1 MEVFGMDVDFQAV
14 EPMEICYPGQS
25 DFPAVEP
32 MEICSPEDHVDFQ
45 AVEPMEICLPE
56 NHVPDVEMMEV
67 DEIQDK
73 MEVDEDVQ
81 DIWYLLDGG
90 MNTKQQQASPFIGV
104 NQEITSRDQR
114 FNHLNGQLQHTEMI
128 SGSEISKLRQHC
140 VNAEMDF
147 KKSESARM
155 EFESEIAKKNEKIVF
170 LSSQLEL
177 KSDSIGELMSDFD
190 ATNNELLSMNKAIS
204 ILLQE
209 KQDFSR
215 QSFKQ
220 CRHMS
225 SRIAHLQQELRSKE
239 SKINEMFVE
248 RKADLLKLG
257 QMEKQIKD
265 LNQKNQKLKVENL
278 RQPAQNEM
286 ERKIFHQDSSS
297 TQNNTS
303 SIDLD
308 FAASISLPCEDLFEV
323 EYVKGTQLACQ
334 TNNQGKCTHNI
345 CISLCF
351 NSQDISIDTRH

>member
-1 MEVFGMDVDFQAV
+1 
-14 EPMEICYPGQS
+14 
-25 DFPAVEP
+25 
-32 MEICSPEDHVDFQ
+32 
-45 AVEPMEICLPE
+45 MEICLPE
-56 NHVPDVEMMEV
+56 DHVPDVEIMEV
-67 DEIQDK
+67 DEIEDK

-81 DIWYLLDGG
+81 DIRYILGGG
-90 MNTKQQQASPFIGV
+90 MNTQQQQASPFLRAGFCQNV
-104 NQEITSRDQR
+104 EKKYHMEITSRD
-114 FNHLNGQLQHTEMI
+114 HLNDQLQRTEMI
-128 SGSEISKLRQHC
+128 RNSEISKLRQHC
-140 VNAEMDF
+140 VNVEMDF
-147 KKSESARM
+147 KKSESAKM

-209 KQDFSR
+209 RQDFSR
-215 QSFKQ
+215 QSFEQ

-308 FAASISLPCEDLFEV
+308 FCLLYTSPSPRDLS
-323 EYVKGTQLACQ
+323 TSRMPSSA
-334 TNNQGKCTHNI
+334 
-345 CISLCF
+345 
-351 NSQDISIDTRH
+351 

>member
-1 MEVFGMDVDFQAV
+1 MEVIGMDGDFQAV
-14 EPMEICYPGQS
+14 EPMEICYPEHA
-25 DFPAVEP
+25 DFPVVEP
-32 MEICSPEDHVDFQ
+32 MEICSPEYHIDFQ

-56 NHVPDVEMMEV
+56 DHVPDVEMMEV
-67 DEIQDK
+67 DEIEDK
-73 MEVDEDVQ
+73 MEVDEDIQ
-81 DIWYLLDGG
+81 DIRYILGGG
-90 MNTKQQQASPFIGV
+90 MNTQQQQASPFLRAGFCQNV
-104 NQEITSRDQR
+104 EKKYHMEITSRDKR
-114 FNHLNGQLQHTEMI
+114 FDHLNDQLQHTEMI
-128 SGSEISKLRQHC
+128 RNSEISKLRQHC

-147 KKSESARM
+147 KKSESAKM

-215 QSFKQ
+215 QSFEQ

-345 CISLCF
+345 CISSF
-351 NSQDISIDTRH
+351 